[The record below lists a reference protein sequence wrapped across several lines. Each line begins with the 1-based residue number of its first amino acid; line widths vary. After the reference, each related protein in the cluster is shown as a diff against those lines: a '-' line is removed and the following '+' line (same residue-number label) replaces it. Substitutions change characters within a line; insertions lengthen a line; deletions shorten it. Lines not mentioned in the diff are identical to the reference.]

1 MLDYKKQV
9 SDLLENIKKDIEVEV
24 EQRIRKELQPKLW
37 EGNGKYYATLE
48 PFGQNSYIVELSEE
62 QYKIIKESELC

>member
-1 MLDYKKQV
+1 MLDYTKQV
-9 SDLLENIKKDIEVEV
+9 SNLLENIKKDIEVEV
-24 EQRIRKELQPKLW
+24 EQRLRKELQPKLW
-37 EGNGKYYATLE
+37 EGKGKYYATLE